1 MLLSSRMKGG
11 ITVDIRTRV
20 LTARLALRVDGDK
33 AYSEVIRTK
42 NTSHYRKGTTKRRGI
57 KC

>member
-1 MLLSSRMKGG
+1 M
-11 ITVDIRTRV
+11 DIRTRV
-20 LTARLALRVDGDK
+20 LAARLALRIDGNK

-42 NTSHYRKGTTKRRGI
+42 NMSHYRKGTTERREI

>member
-1 MLLSSRMKGG
+1 MLLSSSTEGVRTM
-11 ITVDIRTRV
+11 DIRTRV
-20 LTARLALRVDGDK
+20 LAARLALRIDGNK

-42 NTSHYRKGTTKRRGI
+42 NMSHYRKGTTERREI

>member
-1 MLLSSRMKGG
+1 MKGG